1 MPALETINTPFTDSA
16 GAWSPE
22 PVSWAQAGC
31 SVYTS
36 SGIPINLNQ
45 GTRIPDSDCELAVSL
60 VVSAEL
66 TPDGWLV
73 RSGFLEEESYG
84 EDREA
89 ALLDFLTSLYDRRQ
103 SLERRES
110 ALAEPE
116 RDILHRLRAML
127 QTVASPPPNL

>member
-1 MPALETINTPFTDSA
+1 MPAPGTINIPVIYSA
-16 GAWSPE
+16 WPLSPE
-22 PVSWAQAGC
+22 PVSWPQARS
-31 SVYTS
+31 SVYIS
-36 SGIPINLNQ
+36 SVIPIILNQ
-45 GTRIPDSDCELAVSL
+45 GIRILDSDCELAVPL
-60 VVSAEL
+60 VLSAEP

-110 ALAEPE
+110 ALAESE
-116 RDILHRLRAML
+116 RDTLDRLRAIL
-127 QTVASPPPNL
+127 QTVASSAPNL